1 MRWFQQW
8 PENQAHWTRWLLL
21 LGWLALIAVLLKPEL
36 APAYRS
42 LACQGQS
49 FCRPGIGND
58 LFWNVVFPLVFL
70 AVLLSHELWRRIC
83 PLSFVSQLFR
93 ALGWQ
98 RTVMNADGTPQL
110 VAISESSWLARHHI
124 QLQWGLLIA
133 GLVLRIVIANSNG
146 PVLALLFAAAL
157 LSALVSGW
165 AYSGKAFCQYL
176 CPFAPAQQILSG
188 PRSLLSSVAHFG
200 SPSKMTQS
208 MCRTVGASGQEISTC
223 VACAKPCLDIDSER
237 TYWNNLSGQRGL
249 AWAWYSY
256 PGLIVAF
263 FLLIYSYAPSPAGGP
278 TADYLRSQLFTYDG
292 RLEAMAWQSFF
303 AEGWPQIPRLLA
315 VPALLS
321 AGAVASERLFHHLE
335 RLQRHQLRGRPPKL
349 AKDVAI
355 HRTRLLASFTAINTY
370 FFFAGNLFS
379 FAGKL
384 GSFLFELLIIAISA
398 IWLYRSWGR
407 DRGLYT
413 RETTSNSLRRQL
425 AKLGPEL
432 EPLLAGRQLNDLT
445 PSEVFVLATALP
457 AQVTSLP
464 AQAASLRLSI
474 YRNVLRDLIN
484 QGQLERTASLKNLAD
499 LRSSLGLDD
508 GDHQSAMQI
517 LMSEDKRLATMSS
530 EDLSGLNL
538 CRSAAAQEIEDLMGQ
553 RGLSV
558 LEIGSL
564 DRYGLE
570 QLNRIQ
576 TQSGLETT
584 PWTELLRDYGPR
596 SRFSQRQLDQRQRTV
611 IQALARRQSLT
622 KLSQSLP
629 LAAPLL
635 LSLDRQISRFLP
647 DLVALISSSL
657 GATAK
662 QRPGEASLN
671 ILRNLSPNVM
681 AFLSSEPATSLAIH
695 NWLEGVPSAPTKAFT
710 PLPEAAEVLEDLW
723 LDTDPSVALWASMIL
738 RQLHPERSQRLL
750 LTPRTGLPIDATLA
764 AFLQGEQPAC
774 LAIVGP
780 LAELPLIQRFEPS
793 TLLHLHRL
801 CSLHHWRPGDP
812 MAATLGGVLILLTGQ
827 CDHRQNLAP
836 GSPPTI
842 MASHGKGTILG
853 LANYFGEGNSGQQ
866 PELVA
871 GKDGCSALA
880 FSRTGFR
887 ELLNV
892 SPVFEQSLL
901 RDLAINFDVLQR
913 SLRLWRC

>member
-1 MRWFQQW
+1 MRWFQLW
-8 PENQAHWTRWLLL
+8 PEKQAHLVRWVLL

-58 LFWNVVFPLVFL
+58 LFWNLIFPLVFL

-83 PLSFVSQLFR
+83 PLSFVSQLFW

-98 RTVMNADGTPQL
+98 RTVQNANGPPKL
-110 VAISESSWLARHHI
+110 VAISESSWLGRHHI

-133 GLVLRIVIANSNG
+133 GLGLRILITNSNG
-146 PVLALLFAAAL
+146 PVLAALFAAAL

-176 CPFAPAQQILSG
+176 CPFAPVQQILSG

-200 SPSKMTQS
+200 SPNKITQS

-237 TYWNNLSGQRGL
+237 TYWHNLSGKRGL

-256 PGLIVAF
+256 PGLILAF
-263 FLLIYSYAPSPAGGP
+263 FLLIYSYAPSSAGGP
-278 TADYLRSQLFTYDG
+278 IADYLRSQLFTYDG
-292 RLEAMAWQSFF
+292 RLESMAWQSSF
-303 AEGWPQIPRLLA
+303 AEGWPKIPRLLA

-321 AGAVASERLFHHLE
+321 AGAVASERLFHQIE
-335 RLQRHQLRGRPPKL
+335 RLQRHQLRGRSPEIS
-349 AKDVAI
+349 KDVAI

-370 FFFAGNLFS
+370 FFFAGSPFS

-384 GSFLFELLIIAISA
+384 GSSLFELLIIAISA

-457 AQVTSLP
+457 AQ
-464 AQAASLRLSI
+464 AISLRLSI
-474 YRNVLRDLIN
+474 YRKVLRDLIN

-508 GDHQSAMQI
+508 GDHESAMQI
-517 LMSEDKRLATMSS
+517 LMSKDKSLATMSS

-553 RGLSV
+553 QGLSV

-584 PWTELLRDYGPR
+584 PWTELLSDYGPM
-596 SRFSQRQLDQRQRTV
+596 SRFSKRQLKHRQQTV

-647 DLVALISSSL
+647 DLVALINSSL
-657 GATAK
+657 VATAK
-662 QRPGEASLN
+662 QRPGKASLN

-681 AFLSSEPATSLAIH
+681 AFLSSETATSLAIH

-723 LDTDPSVALWASMIL
+723 LDTDPSVALWTYLVL
-738 RQLHPERSQRLL
+738 RQHHPERSQRLL
-750 LTPRTGLPIDATLA
+750 RTPRTGLPIDATLT
-764 AFLQGEQPAC
+764 AFLQGEQPAG
-774 LAIVGP
+774 LDIVSL

-793 TLLHLHRL
+793 TLVHLHRL

-812 MAATLGGVLILLTGQ
+812 MATTLGGVLILLKGQ
-827 CDHRQNLAP
+827 CDHRLSLAP

-853 LANYFGEGNSGQQ
+853 LSNYFGEGNICQP

-871 GKDGCSALA
+871 GKDGCSALT

-887 ELLNV
+887 ELLKV

-901 RDLAINFDVLQR
+901 RDLAINFDVL
-913 SLRLWRC
+913 LT

>member
-1 MRWFQQW
+1 MRWFQLW
-8 PENQAHWTRWLLL
+8 SEKQAHIVRWILL

-58 LFWNVVFPLVFL
+58 LFWNVGFPLVVL

-98 RTVMNADGTPQL
+98 RTVMSPAGTPQL

-146 PVLALLFAAAL
+146 PVLAVLFVAAL

-176 CPFAPAQQILSG
+176 CPFAPAQQILTG
-188 PRSLLSSVAHFG
+188 PRSLLSSVAHLG
-200 SPSKMTQS
+200 SPNKMTQS

-223 VACAKPCLDIDSER
+223 VACSKPCFDIDSER
-237 TYWNNLSGQRGL
+237 TYWNKLSGQRGL

-256 PGLIVAF
+256 PGLILAF
-263 FLLIYSYAPSPAGGP
+263 FLLIYSYAPSPAESP
-278 TADYLRSQLFTYDG
+278 IPDYLRSQLFTYDG
-292 RLEAMAWQSFF
+292 RLEAMAGQSFF
-303 AEGWPQIPRLLA
+303 AEGWPKIPRLLA

-321 AGAVASERLFHHLE
+321 AGAVASERLFHHIE
-335 RLQRHQLRGRPPKL
+335 RLQRHQLRGRPLEL
-349 AKDVAI
+349 AKDQAI

-370 FFFAGNLFS
+370 FFFAGSPFS

-384 GSFLFELLIIAISA
+384 GSFLFELLIIAMSA

-407 DRGLYT
+407 DRGLYS

-457 AQVTSLP
+457 AQ
-464 AQAASLRLSI
+464 AISLRLSI
-474 YRNVLRDLIN
+474 YRKVLRDLIN

-517 LMSEDKRLATMSS
+517 LVSKDKRLATMSS

-538 CRSAAAQEIEDLMGQ
+538 CRNAAAQEIEDLMGQ

-584 PWTELLRDYGPR
+584 PWTELLHDYGPM
-596 SRFSQRQLDQRQRTV
+596 SGFSKRQLKQRQQTV

-622 KLSQSLP
+622 KLSQILP
-629 LAAPLL
+629 LAAPLT
-635 LSLDRQISRFLP
+635 LSLDRQISRLLP
-647 DLVALISSSL
+647 GLVALINSIL
-657 GATAK
+657 VATPK
-662 QRPGEASLN
+662 QRPEKASLN

-695 NWLEGVPSAPTKAFT
+695 NWLERVPSARIKPNTQ
-710 PLPEAAEVLEDLW
+710 LPEALEVLEDLW

-764 AFLQGEQPAC
+764 AFLQGEQPDC
-774 LAIVGP
+774 LDIVSR

-793 TLLHLHRL
+793 TLLHLHRF
-801 CSLHHWRPGDP
+801 CSLHHWRPSDP
-812 MAATLGGVLILLTGQ
+812 MTTTLRGVLILLTGQ
-827 CDHRQNLAP
+827 CEHRQSLAP
-836 GSPPTI
+836 GSPATI
-842 MASHGKGTILG
+842 TASHGKGTILG
-853 LANYFGEGNSGQQ
+853 LANYFSEGNSGQQ

-887 ELLNV
+887 ELLKV

-901 RDLAINFDVLQR
+901 RDLAIDFDVLHQPFFLSPR
-913 SLRLWRC
+913 PR